1 MKRLELY
8 ALPEDSGQRIDLF
21 VSKSCPRLTRNAV
34 QRLCGEGRVLVE
46 GEPALKNRR
55 LQGGERVEILLP
67 APAPVELQP
76 QDIPLAIVYED
87 PHLMVINKPRGL
99 VVHPAPGH
107 EEGTLVNGLLYH
119 CGEELRKVGDPERPG
134 IVHRLDKMTSG
145 LLIAAK
151 TQAAYEGLS
160 RLIKDYAVC
169 RVYEAV
175 VHGGVGEDAGTISVP
190 IGRHPKDRKKMW
202 VAEENGREA
211 VTHFRVLERYRNFT
225 HLELRLETGRT
236 HQIRVH
242 MAHRGNPVAGDMVY
256 GPRKGIASLEGQCLH
271 ARTLGFDH
279 PITGMR
285 LELTSEL
292 PGYFRQFLEK
302 LNSM

>member
-1 MKRLELY
+1 
-8 ALPEDSGQRIDLF
+8 
-21 VSKSCPRLTRNAV
+21 
-34 QRLCGEGRVLVE
+34 
-46 GEPALKNRR
+46 
-55 LQGGERVEILLP
+55 
-67 APAPVELQP
+67 
-76 QDIPLAIVYED
+76 
-87 PHLMVINKPRGL
+87 
-99 VVHPAPGH
+99 
-107 EEGTLVNGLLYH
+107 
-119 CGEELRKVGDPERPG
+119 
-134 IVHRLDKMTSG
+134 
-145 LLIAAK
+145 
-151 TQAAYEGLS
+151 
-160 RLIKDYAVC
+160 
-169 RVYEAV
+169 
-175 VHGGVGEDAGTISVP
+175 
-190 IGRHPKDRKKMW
+190 MW